1 MLDDHIYNLMSQLVE
16 ESQSIWRIKNKYKP
30 DAVGC
35 SECLEFWEE
44 LEEDKAEHIEDLT
57 KLLKKHLK

>member
-1 MLDDHIYNLMSQLVE
+1 MSQLVE
-16 ESQSIWRIKNKYKP
+16 ESQSLWRIKNKYKT
-30 DAVGC
+30 DAIGC